1 MLGQL
6 AGTLRSVCRH
16 NAGHTGQESARQ
28 CPSKANDFSARFNR
42 NSATLEI
49 TKQVAER
56 KRSSQGAVFY
66 ELPPNSLQLGTNR
79 QSPSKRELTGTHIGT
94 LGFGSRSLGHYS
106 PKCDDL
112 FIASNAASAS
122 SGRARTTKSS
132 VRFTQRTFPDESI
145 RNSAGREM
153 SAPSRRPCT
162 CTRSHLRITSSCVS
176 ERIGNV

>member
-1 MLGQL
+1 MLLDRAHPAPMPTSG
-6 AGTLRSVCRH
+6 RSLPRSPALISSLTSCSFRPYLSEAQSFASGKLYH
-16 NAGHTGQESARQ
+16 IGNDKRASRQ
-28 CPSKANDFSARFNR
+28 VSRLTTSR
-42 NSATLEI
+42 LI
-49 TKQVAER
+49 G
-56 KRSSQGAVFY
+56 SS
-66 ELPPNSLQLGTNR
+66 P
-79 QSPSKRELTGTHIGT
+79 GTHIGLWNLRIET
-94 LGFGSRSLGHYS
+94 WTHYC
-106 PKCDDL
+106 PDRDDL

-162 CTRSHLRITSSCVS
+162 CTRSHLRITSSCAS